1 MVKISIGRIGKAH
14 GLQGELRVILS
25 DDAFE
30 DILADA
36 DFVFVKGLPYGIKQT
51 RQAGGLLLYLE
62 GVTDRSAA
70 EMLKGAEL
78 ALPDSPDLQAIQSSD
93 PLQEWIGYLIHDVQS
108 GATMGPIEDV
118 IELPTQMTALFTEK
132 GKEIL
137 VPLHEDLVQSVDIQ
151 AKIIHMNL
159 PEGLLELY
167 Q

>member
-1 MVKISIGRIGKAH
+1 MEKITIGKVGKAH

-25 DDAFE
+25 DDAYE
-30 DILADA
+30 SILEEA

-51 RQAGGLLLYLE
+51 RQAGGLLLNLE
-62 GVTDRSAA
+62 GISDRSAA

-78 ALPDSPDLQAIQSSD
+78 ALPSSQKIQEIDSVD
-93 PLQEWIGYLIHDVQS
+93 PLQEWIGYLIHDVQT
-108 GATMGPIEDV
+108 GLTMGPIEEV
-118 IELPTQMTALFTEK
+118 IELPTQMTAFFIQN

-137 VPLHEDLVQSVDIQ
+137 VPLHEDLVQSVDIPG
-151 AKIIHMNL
+151 KTIHMNL